1 MPLGADVKG
10 HQQGA
15 AVDVTGDVP
24 DSQISPSEDTH
35 AHDARNALT
44 SELA

>member
-1 MPLGADVKG
+1 MQIGADVKG

-24 DSQISPSEDTH
+24 NSQISPSEDTQP
-35 AHDARNALT
+35 HDANQY
-44 SELA
+44 